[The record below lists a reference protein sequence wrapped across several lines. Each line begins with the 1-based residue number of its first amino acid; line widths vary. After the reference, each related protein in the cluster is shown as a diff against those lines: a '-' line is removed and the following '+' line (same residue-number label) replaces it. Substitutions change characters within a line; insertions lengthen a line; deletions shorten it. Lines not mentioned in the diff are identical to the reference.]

1 MPPPSGISSPTRRF
15 ALTSLNVG
23 TGVETTV
30 ATSSLLP
37 NGYTS
42 DQAIRATTL
51 TNARSLKAANPSVV
65 YILYGPVNSGYYTNG
80 DRIWDSRVSD

>member
-1 MPPPSGISSPTRRF
+1 MPPPSGIASPTRRF

-30 ATSSLLP
+30 AISTLLP
-37 NGYTS
+37 TNFTS

-51 TNARSLKAANPSVV
+51 ANARSLKATNPGVV
-65 YILYGPVNSGYYTNG
+65 YILYGPVNSGYYTDG
-80 DRIWDSRVSD
+80 DRIWDSRVST